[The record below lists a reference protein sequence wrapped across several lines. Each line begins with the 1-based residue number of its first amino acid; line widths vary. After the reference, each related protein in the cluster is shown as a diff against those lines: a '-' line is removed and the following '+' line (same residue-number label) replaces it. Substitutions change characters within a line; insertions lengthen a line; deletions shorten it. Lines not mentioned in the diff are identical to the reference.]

1 MKKLKAVKKDSKNIN
16 LITNILTP
24 FSKENRFIMNI
35 TSSEEMIDGIPF
47 TQAIINFFNMYG
59 KTYDIVIDSIA
70 IDPKLDI
77 DTLNLYVENGTG
89 DVSYGQVIFH
99 PASEKSTFC
108 YPILQTESTFEF
120 EDYYENKTLN

>member
-47 TQAIINFFNMYG
+47 AQAIINFFNMYG

-89 DVSYGQVIFH
+89 DVSYV
-99 PASEKSTFC
+99 
-108 YPILQTESTFEF
+108 
-120 EDYYENKTLN
+120 